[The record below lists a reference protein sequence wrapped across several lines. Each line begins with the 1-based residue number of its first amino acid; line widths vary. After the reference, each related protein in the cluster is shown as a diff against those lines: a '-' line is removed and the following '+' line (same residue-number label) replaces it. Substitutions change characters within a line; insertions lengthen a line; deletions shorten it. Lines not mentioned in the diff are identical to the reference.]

1 MKNPSDLKD
10 DQTQIFVLSI
20 RHSGYDKAH
29 SKSLVS
35 LVCRFINYGSEC
47 IVCCLT
53 TLLRLH

>member
-1 MKNPSDLKD
+1 MSMKNPSDLKD

-35 LVCRFINYGSEC
+35 LVCRFI
-47 IVCCLT
+47 
-53 TLLRLH
+53 